1 MSNRPTK
8 WSMAPLFDMLLAAS
22 VVLLLLDIYFY
33 CHPAF
38 QQWGLVADVSERLLF
53 NIYKMGVF
61 GHWYTIKLMAL
72 LLLGLSLL
80 GGFGRKSMQVT
91 YVSCFWW
98 MGVGLGLYG
107 GSSLV
112 REGWGHLAE
121 AGSMGVGYM
130 LLSVSGYVLVLVGGA
145 RLMRVLPSPF
155 RGNDPFGEAQA
166 GFPQESRRI
175 VATFGVNLPAIYTW
189 KQQKKESWIN
199 IVNARRGILILGSP
213 GSGKTRFIIEPILRQ
228 LMAKGL
234 AIFVYDLKYD
244 SLTRQ
249 VYNLFQEHRQ
259 LYPPATQFYAINFT
273 DVSRSHRCN
282 LLAPGTLEWLSD
294 AIGASRTILL
304 SMNKIWARQ
313 QGEFFVESAINFL
326 AALIWYLRKFEEG
339 RYCTLPHVIEL
350 AQASYNELFSVLS
363 LEPEVKVL
371 ITPFIE
377 TYKNGTLKMLDGQIA
392 GARIPLGRLASPDVY
407 YILTGDDFTPDINN
421 PAAPKIFCLGGD
433 VSRQEALAPVISLY
447 IDRLN
452 RLVNRPGKYPCALIC
467 DEFATLRAYSMA
479 DTIATARSNQ
489 IVPVMAFQDLH
500 QLYIQYSREEADS
513 ILNIAGNV
521 LCGQVGGETA
531 RWVSERFPKVQR
543 ERTSISNNS
552 SDTSIN
558 HSLQWEPMVTPAT
571 IANLSSGEFVG
582 VVADDP
588 DMPVELKAFHA
599 KLRRQD
605 VGVPG
610 SGALPMVGRTS
621 EDFPAVISSN
631 YEQVKFDIQA
641 LVDKELRRMA
651 NDDDLRGLMLKGK
664 TPDL

>member
-1 MSNRPTK
+1 
-8 WSMAPLFDMLLAAS
+8 MAPLFDMLLASS
-22 VVLLLLDIYFY
+22 VVLLLLDTYFY

-38 QQWGLVADVSERLLF
+38 QQWGLVADVTERLLF

-61 GHWYTIKLMAL
+61 GHWYTLKLMAL

-80 GGFGRKSMQVT
+80 GGFGRKSMHAT
-91 YVSCFWW
+91 YASCFWL
-98 MGVGLGLYG
+98 MGTGVLLYC
-107 GSSLV
+107 GSSLA
-112 REGWGHLAE
+112 REGWGRLAD
-121 AGSMGVGYM
+121 AMSMAVGYM
-130 LLSVSGYVLVLVGGA
+130 LLSASGYLLVLVGGA

-155 RGNDPFGEAQA
+155 RRNDPFGEAQG
-166 GFPQESRRI
+166 GFPQESRQI
-175 VATFGVNLPAIYTW
+175 VATFGVNLPATYTW
-189 KQQKKESWIN
+189 KQRKKESWIN

-228 LMAKGL
+228 LMAKGMAL
-234 AIFVYDLKYD
+234 FVYDLKYD

-249 VYNLFQEHRQ
+249 VYGLFQEYCQ
-259 LYPPATQFYAINFT
+259 LYPPATQFYSIHFT

-282 LLAPGTLEWLSD
+282 LLAPATLEWLSD

-326 AALIWYLRKFEEG
+326 AALIWYLRKYQEG

-350 AQASYNELFSVLS
+350 AQAPYNELFSVLS
-363 LEPEVKVL
+363 LEPEVQML

-407 YILTGDDFTPDINN
+407 YILTGDDFTLDINN

-543 ERTSISNNS
+543 ERTGVSTNS

-558 HSLQWEPMVTPAT
+558 YSLQWEPMVTPAT

-599 KLRRQD
+599 KLRREEI
-605 VGVPG
+605 GEREN
-610 SGALPMVGRTS
+610 GALPAADKAS
-621 EDFPAVISSN
+621 EAFAAVISGN
-631 YEQVKFDIQA
+631 YEQVKLDIKA
-641 LVDKELRRMA
+641 LVDAEMGRMA
-651 NDDDLRGLMLKGK
+651 NDDDLRGLMLGSKSPG
-664 TPDL
+664 L